1 MTTDRRGWLRRTRR
15 QTQSKM
21 DLFQLLDENNDGQ
34 LVREEYKHVYAL
46 MDTDKNIRLS
56 PREVKRWVD
65 AHLSSICAEHR
76 PAMLKARKEADAAA
90 ALDSYAIN
98 EAYFLLDADGESEHA
113 TEEDAKDLLNYV
125 DTNQDGVVTR
135 QELVD
140 QFYQVFSDLA
150 FEDALGYSNPRQWL
164 ADISEIDATVDQNE
178 LEKLFPTEG
187 STIGEEELRKI
198 YRQLDLNNDGVVS
211 REEIAALF

>member
-1 MTTDRRGWLRRTRR
+1 
-15 QTQSKM
+15 
-21 DLFQLLDENNDGQ
+21 
-34 LVREEYKHVYAL
+34 
-46 MDTDKNIRLS
+46 
-56 PREVKRWVD
+56 
-65 AHLSSICAEHR
+65 
-76 PAMLKARKEADAAA
+76 
-90 ALDSYAIN
+90 
-98 EAYFLLDADGESEHA
+98 
-113 TEEDAKDLLNYV
+113 
-125 DTNQDGVVTR
+125 
-135 QELVD
+135 
-140 QFYQVFSDLA
+140 VFSDLA